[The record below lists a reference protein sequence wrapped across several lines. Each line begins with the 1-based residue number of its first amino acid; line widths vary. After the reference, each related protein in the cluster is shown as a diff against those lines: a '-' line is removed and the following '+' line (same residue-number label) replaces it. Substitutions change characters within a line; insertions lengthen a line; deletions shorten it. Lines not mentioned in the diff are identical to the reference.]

1 MDLDKIETRAPS
13 DAARCARARPMPLDP
28 PVMKIWRFFIGI
40 WMGRGLV
47 IRNRRKRRMRGRRTR
62 EMQKRFES
70 AIDEARA
77 RSSREKRKGLVTN

>member
-1 MDLDKIETRAPS
+1 
-13 DAARCARARPMPLDP
+13 
-28 PVMKIWRFFIGI
+28 
-40 WMGRGLV
+40 V
-47 IRNRRKRRMRGRRTR
+47 IRNRRKRRMRGRRMR